1 MTEPANW
8 QVAQGSTAEH
18 CLEWPT
24 VGHSMTTHMRG
35 GALVSVSRCTGC
47 GWIDFADLDEQ
58 VRSLPDKTLDLLG
71 DAWGLVCNAGWDAS
85 SGRVD
90 LEKTEGWHEAALRL
104 REHYHAALR
113 GRYGSSDERD
123 TPRAAAER
131 AAWTRDIARMLREQ
145 TGVFSRAPE
154 LRAGYLAAADWL
166 DPADETP
173 VREDP
178 AANAAAYRLGEQREA
193 LHGAREIFRSLDVD
207 NDPGLAFAIGAGAT
221 NNIRMWMDRFG
232 KLADPPMVVEVED
245 DDESDD
251 APATVEPGAGES
263 SGRWR
268 PLGTMTDG
276 GEVYWAPDHDEPAGA
291 AHLDFAEDAA
301 RRARGR
307 CVNDTDGDGN
317 CPACARNPDAPC
329 RQVPDA

>member
-8 QVAQGSTAEH
+8 QLAQGSTAEH

-71 DAWGLVCNAGWDAS
+71 DAWSLVCNAGWDAS

-104 REHYHAALR
+104 RERYHAALR
-113 GRYGSSDERD
+113 ARYGSSDERD
-123 TPRAAAER
+123 TPRPAEGAPVR
-131 AAWTRDIARMLREQ
+131 AANTDVVAHAMTL
-145 TGVFSRAPE
+145 
-154 LRAGYLAAADWL
+154 
-166 DPADETP
+166 
-173 VREDP
+173 
-178 AANAAAYRLGEQREA
+178 RLGEQREA
-193 LHGAREIFRSLDVD
+193 LTAAVETFR
-207 NDPGLAFAIGAGAT
+207 GLALDEIAPASAAPVA
-221 NNIRMWMDRFG
+221 RWLERFG
-232 KLADPPMVVEVED
+232 RLGEPPLAVEVED

-251 APATVEPGAGES
+251 EPATEEPGAGES

-268 PLGTMTDG
+268 PLDVAG
-276 GEVYWAPDHDEPAGA
+276 GA

-307 CVNDTDGDGN
+307 CVNDTNGDGD
-317 CPACARNPDAPC
+317 CPACAHNPDAPC

>member
-145 TGVFSRAPE
+145 TGVAPH
-154 LRAGYLAAADWL
+154 LRPGYLAAADWL
-166 DPADETP
+166 DPADGEP
-173 VREDP
+173 VQ
-178 AANAAAYRLGEQREA
+178 AVNADVVAHALTLRLGEQREA
-193 LHGAREIFRSLDVD
+193 LTAAVEAFR
-207 NDPGLAFAIGAGAT
+207 GLALDEIAPASAAPVA
-221 NNIRMWMDRFG
+221 RWLERFG
-232 KLADPPMVVEVED
+232 KLGEPPLAVEVED
-245 DDESDD
+245 DDDTDD
-251 APATVEPGAGES
+251 EPTTEEPGAGES
-263 SGRWR
+263 SGRWE
-268 PLGTMTDG
+268 PLPPMPESAYPPGGTPLRV
-276 GEVYWAPDHDEPAGA
+276 EYAEPSVLRKISDRR
-291 AHLDFAEDAA
+291 LD
-301 RRARGR
+301 RRR

>member
-35 GALVSVSRCTGC
+35 GTLVSVSRCTGC

-58 VRSLPDKTLDLLG
+58 VRSLPDKTLDLLE
-71 DAWGLVCNAGWDAS
+71 DAWSLVCNAGWDAS

-104 REHYHAALR
+104 RERYHAALR

-166 DPADETP
+166 DPAEGTP

-178 AANAAAYRLGEQREA
+178 AGRALTFRLSEQTTALIAARKIFQMINGDDKGEEPQN
-193 LHGAREIFRSLDVD
+193 V
-207 NDPGLAFAIGAGAT
+207 AIERWIT
-221 NNIRMWMDRFG
+221 QFG
-232 KLADPPMVVEVED
+232 KLADPPLTVEVEED
-245 DDESDD
+245 DDTDD
-251 APATVEPGAGES
+251 EPATDEPGAGES

-268 PLGTMTDG
+268 PMSRM
-276 GEVYWAPDHDEPAGA
+276 EVVGGA

-301 RRARGR
+301 RRARE
-307 CVNDTDGDGN
+307 
-317 CPACARNPDAPC
+317 
-329 RQVPDA
+329 QVPDA